1 MKRYIIATVI
11 LLTIIVGCKEEKKIE
26 IIPDYNSI
34 YLTQNLT
41 KSPELTKG
49 SEEELRERV
58 KEYVNQKYPADIE
71 KIKLDY
77 NFLVNEQGGIDK
89 IRIVNH
95 LNDDV
100 DKFVVQSI
108 SEWEFSP
115 ALQNGKAV
123 KSQYNWQY
131 YSGIYAQ
138 FADEKNYLVAA
149 QVMPEI
155 VGGMKSLQEKIIYPE
170 SAKKAGVQGRV
181 YVQAFIDEQGTVK
194 SARVIKGIGSGCDEA
209 ALGAVKDLKF
219 TPALNDGK
227 PVKVQVT
234 IPILYKL
241 Q

>member
-34 YLTQNLT
+34 YLTHNLT

-58 KEYVNQKYPADIE
+58 KEYINQKYPAEIE

-100 DKFVVQSI
+100 DNFVLQSI

-115 ALQNGKAV
+115 ALQNGKSV

-155 VGGMKSLQEKIIYPE
+155 IGGIKALQEKIVYPE
-170 SAKKAGVQGRV
+170 TAKNLGIQGKV
-181 YVQAFIDEQGTVK
+181 FVQAFINEQGSVTNAK
-194 SARVIKGIGSGCDEA
+194 VIKGLGAGCDEA
-209 ALGAVKDLKF
+209 ALDAVKSLKF
-219 TPALNDGK
+219 TPAMNDGK